1 MKNTK
6 RRIRN
11 FRISE
16 ELDQRLRAAA
26 ELVGTDPS
34 CLLRDFVKDGTTL
47 IASDPHVQQKL
58 RQRYS

>member
-1 MKNTK
+1 MKTTK

-16 ELDQRLRAAA
+16 ELDQRLKAAA

-34 CLLRDFVKDGTTL
+34 CLLRDFVKDGTSL
-47 IASDPHVQQKL
+47 IVGNPDVREML
-58 RQRYS
+58 RQRYA